1 MRVRRAAYVVPALL
15 IGSVLA
21 GCTGSTQNNAGSPT
35 EPTSSAPAHAPA
47 KTTAATPSATPSPSA
62 TSSASASTKPAAP
75 ACTTAQLRL
84 SQGSVQGAAGTTYV
98 TYYLKNAGSTTCLL
112 SGYPG
117 VALLRADGSVI
128 QHPAGRS
135 GAAHGPVQVASGSKA
150 KFVLRTGDPG
160 ANPSCS
166 YGWKTA
172 TVQVYPPGQTAAI
185 RQPSDV
191 QACNLVVDPISAS

>member
-1 MRVRRAAYVVPALL
+1 M
-15 IGSVLA
+15 
-21 GCTGSTQNNAGSPT
+21 
-35 EPTSSAPAHAPA
+35 
-47 KTTAATPSATPSPSA
+47 
-62 TSSASASTKPAAP
+62 
-75 ACTTAQLRL
+75 
-84 SQGSVQGAAGTTYV
+84 QGAAGTTYV

-128 QHPAGRS
+128 QHPADRS
-135 GAAHGPVQVASGSKA
+135 GAAHAPVQVAPGSKA

-166 YGWKTA
+166 YAWKTA
-172 TVQVYPPGQTAAI
+172 TVQVYPPGETAAI
-185 RQPSDV
+185 RQRSDV